1 MHVQYVT
8 SADGTRH
15 SKGGKEKGQSG
26 SPLLH
31 LDAGDVLHDGEVVV
45 AEYLHECKRTHD
57 AEGILHHRRTA

>member
-1 MHVQYVT
+1 MKRKRGSV
-8 SADGTRH
+8 
-15 SKGGKEKGQSG
+15 

-45 AEYLHECKRTHD
+45 AEYLHEYRRMHD